1 MTPADET
8 TTAEVKAI
16 DGQFTADD
24 LEAFAEWWAAQDRGA
39 TDAEILA
46 LS

>member
-8 TTAEVKAI
+8 ATAEVKAI